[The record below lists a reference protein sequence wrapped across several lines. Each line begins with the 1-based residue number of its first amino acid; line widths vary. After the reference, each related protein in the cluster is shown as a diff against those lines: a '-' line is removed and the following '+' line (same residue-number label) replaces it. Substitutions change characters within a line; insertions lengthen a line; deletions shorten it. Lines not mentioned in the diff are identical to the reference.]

1 MVIWKEN
8 IMSKGQIRK
17 NLKNSIVDTENMNPK
32 YDYVDISEVLEYIN
46 QIESDVNEIK
56 DKLDQYNV
64 FSEINDI
71 CGLLDTLSDKL
82 Y

>member
-1 MVIWKEN
+1 
-8 IMSKGQIRK
+8 MSKGQIRK